1 MPETEILLNI
11 PGLSEALHREMKDYL
26 FITLRALRGEEKQSD
41 TSTSFSTFTSSQLLK
56 LQN

>member
-11 PGLSEALHREMKDYL
+11 PGLSEALQREMKDYL

-56 LQN
+56 L